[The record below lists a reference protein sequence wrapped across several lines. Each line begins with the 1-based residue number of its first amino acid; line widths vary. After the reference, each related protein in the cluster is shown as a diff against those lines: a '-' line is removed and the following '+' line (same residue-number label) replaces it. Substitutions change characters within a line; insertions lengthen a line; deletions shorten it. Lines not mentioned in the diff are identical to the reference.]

1 MKNKKIIL
9 WSIVI
14 LLCLAVAGGVF
25 YYFYQENSKTTLT
38 LAEKQWI
45 ENNKNTV
52 FDIGAMNDVLVFTNE
67 GKGIFFDFLT
77 DLEQDTE
84 LEFNELP
91 YERGEESTAS
101 YQFRA
106 VTEPGKNDIVFY
118 LSLIHI

>member
-91 YERGEESTAS
+91 YERGE
-101 YQFRA
+101 
-106 VTEPGKNDIVFY
+106 G
-118 LSLIHI
+118 